1 MVINGAHTS
10 TNKWK
15 GAFMNFGKTIF
26 SQIMDF
32 MPVYEFQKCVE
43 RYNGN
48 YKVKSFS
55 CLDQY
60 LCLAFAQLTY
70 RESLRDIEACLRA
83 AHNKLYH
90 LGIRGQ
96 VSRNTLANANQIRDW
111 RIYADFAR
119 ALIQTARRLYA
130 EEDFGVQLK
139 QTVYALDSTVI
150 DLCLSLFPWAKF
162 RKHKGAVKLH
172 TLVDLRGNIPV
183 TVIVTPGKVHDVNIL
198 DELPVEAGAIY
209 IMDRGYLDF
218 ARLYKIQQ
226 SAAFFLTRAKSNFKF
241 GRLYSMPID
250 KATGIQCDQI
260 VQLEGFYTKIDYP
273 ERLRRIKYF
282 DVKTNKRLVFLTN
295 NFILSATTIAELYRC
310 RWQVELFFKWLKQHL
325 RIKAFYGTSEN
336 AVKTQIW
343 IAISTYVLVAIVKK
357 QLKLRQSLYTILQIL
372 SISLFEKMPILQLF
386 SADNALSLDCGNPN
400 QLSLLI

>member
-1 MVINGAHTS
+1 
-10 TNKWK
+10 
-15 GAFMNFGKTIF
+15 MNSGKTIF

-32 MPVYEFQKCVE
+32 IPVYEFQKCVE

-55 CLDQY
+55 CFDQY

-83 AHNKLYH
+83 AQTKLYH
-90 LGIRGQ
+90 MGIRGQ
-96 VSRNTLANANQIRDW
+96 VSRNTLANANQVRDW
-111 RIYADFAR
+111 RIYADFAHI
-119 ALIQTARRLYA
+119 LIKNARQLYA

-139 QTVYALDSTVI
+139 QTVYALDSTIV

-183 TVIVTPGKVHDVNIL
+183 NVIITPGKVHDVNIL
-198 DELPVEAGAIY
+198 DELPLEAAAIY

-218 ARLYKIQQ
+218 ARLYRIQQ
-226 SAAFFLTRAKSNFKF
+226 SLAFFVTRAKSNFLF
-241 GRLYSMPID
+241 SRMYSLPID

-260 VQLEGFYTKIDYP
+260 VRLKGYYAGKDYP

-282 DVKTNKRLVFLTN
+282 DAGMNKKLVFLTN
-295 NFILSATTIAELYRC
+295 NFTLPATTIAELYRC

-343 IAISTYVLVAIVKK
+343 IAISVYVLVAILKK
-357 QLKLRQSLYTILQIL
+357 RLKLRQSLYTILQIL
-372 SISLFEKMPILQLF
+372 SVSLFEKMPISQLF
-386 SADNALSLDCGNPN
+386 SQDNDTDSTNSNPN